1 MSKKA
6 PISDDDLYPDAW
18 ERFERAV
25 KIVAKAPPM
34 HRTKA
39 ITAKPM
45 RDISPKPQPKR
56 RLRKDVNQD

>member
-25 KIVAKAPPM
+25 KTVMKAPPQ
-34 HRTKA
+34 HRTKDSG
-39 ITAKPM
+39 KPKKLNKK
-45 RDISPKPQPKR
+45 DTGGGSDVQR
-56 RLRKDVNQD
+56 RR